1 MLFSKFL
8 WNLFVRSWTAHL
20 NKTKET
26 RRTSQPKGRQ
36 PLHILRWAI
45 TLIIRPVS
53 CSGGKSRS
61 LWFELGEGCCW
72 KGRMSLTHLWLSY
85 TLSNRLVTI
94 QRGSQK
100 SPHQQSLTPDALTD
114 QREMTVTHTRFF
126 STVIHHTLGP
136 SKWCRAFIR
145 CGSDHGILYTL
156 KKKIKRLVIPWASR
170 PLLDLKI
177 VWAFQLFTA
186 GPGHRTR
193 VLWHSLP
200 TDWDYDFS

>member
-1 MLFSKFL
+1 
-8 WNLFVRSWTAHL
+8 
-20 NKTKET
+20 
-26 RRTSQPKGRQ
+26 
-36 PLHILRWAI
+36 
-45 TLIIRPVS
+45 
-53 CSGGKSRS
+53 
-61 LWFELGEGCCW
+61 
-72 KGRMSLTHLWLSY
+72 MSLTHLWLSY

-156 KKKIKRLVIPWASR
+156 KKKNQAVSDTVSQSTIAWFKNCLGVPTIHGWAR
-170 PLLDLKI
+170 PSHPSSLT
-177 VWAFQLFTA
+177 LFTYWL
-186 GPGHRTR
+186 R
-193 VLWHSLP
+193 LWLFVRNTHHFWLVYSLP
-200 TDWDYDFS
+200 LFFLLPFHHFHFSSKNGQPHPNKERKTFWSRRC